1 MNDLGHLIY
10 VVATR
15 PYAEKVIENKFFLN
29 RSSAE
34 DKQTEINDYFVRLT
48 GIDLQPYKEYE
59 SRLIIMEKENE

>member
-34 DKQTEINDYFVRLT
+34 DKQTRLNKYLT
-48 GIDLQPYKEYE
+48 GLVGENWKPYKIFEA
-59 SRLIIMEKENE
+59 RLIIMEE

>member
-15 PYAEKVIENKFFLN
+15 PYAEKVIENKFFFD

-34 DKQTEINDYFVRLT
+34 DKQSKVNSYFNRLT
-48 GIDLQPYKEYE
+48 GENEEPYKVYE
-59 SRLIIMEKENE
+59 ARLVIMEKEV